1 MVILAFIVSA
11 LITLALTGCTS
22 YETFKEGSKV
32 HAAKAADEVDK
43 TAIYAI
49 CTGNSRGS
57 LSRNWMDTQDHFDT
71 WVDLCFDGP
80 DIEVFIKEFT
90 EPE

>member
-1 MVILAFIVSA
+1 MRILIAVMFMFLMS
-11 LITLALTGCTS
+11 GCTT

-43 TAIYAI
+43 VAIYAI

-57 LSRNWMDTQDHFDT
+57 LTRNWMDTQDHFDT

-80 DIEVFIKEFT
+80 DIEIFIKEFT